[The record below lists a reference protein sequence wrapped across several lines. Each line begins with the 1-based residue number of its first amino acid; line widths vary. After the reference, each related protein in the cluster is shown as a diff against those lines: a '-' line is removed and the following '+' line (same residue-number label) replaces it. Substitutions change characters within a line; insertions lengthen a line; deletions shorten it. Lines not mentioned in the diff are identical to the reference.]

1 MAAWWMSFKRGQ
13 LRYFVTVAEEGQMTR
28 AAHKLHIAQPALSQA
43 IAQLESE
50 LGLGLLERHARGVAL
65 TPAGEAFLPKA
76 RAALAAETDAAL
88 TAQSL
93 ARAVRGAITVGYIG
107 PPPMVNAPELF
118 AAFADAHPD
127 ADVSFRELPF
137 PRGSTA
143 SWLEDVDVAFCH
155 PPSADPDIRVQALR
169 TEPRTVVA
177 PELHPLAQRSELTV
191 AEVLD
196 ETFISYHPAVQP
208 MWAGFHSLDDHRGT
222 TAPRTTSDRV
232 LTPSEMLAII
242 AARRAIT
249 TVPAS
254 DAAIILKV
262 LRGVVAIP
270 LRDAHPAVLSLIW
283 RRNNHNSLVHAL
295 AALAAS
301 LRDGG
306 GDGRLPA
313 IA

>member
-1 MAAWWMSFKRGQ
+1 MTFRRGQ
-13 LRYFVTVAEEGQMTR
+13 LRYFVTVADEGQVTR

-43 IAQLESE
+43 LQQLESE
-50 LGLGLLERHARGVAL
+50 LGLGLLERHARGVTL

-76 RAALAAETDAAL
+76 RAALAAETDAAV

-93 ARAVRGAITVGYIG
+93 ARAVRSAITVGYIG
-107 PPPMVNAPELF
+107 PPPMINAPELF
-118 AAFADAHPD
+118 AAFAEAHPD
-127 ADVSFRELPF
+127 AEISFRELPF

-155 PPSADPDIRVQALR
+155 LPSADPGVRFQALR
-169 TEPRTVVA
+169 IEPRAVVA
-177 PELHPLAQRSELTV
+177 PSSHPLAQRSELTV

-196 ETFISYHPAVQP
+196 ETFIGYHPAVQP
-208 MWAGFHSLDDHRGT
+208 MWAGFHSLDDHRGSP
-222 TAPRTTSDRV
+222 APRMTADRA
-232 LTPSEMLAII
+232 LTPSQMLAII
-242 AARRAIT
+242 ASRQAIT

-283 RRNNHNSLVHAL
+283 RRSNHNSLVQAL
-295 AALAAS
+295 AVLAAS

-306 GDGRLPA
+306 ADGRLPTTG
-313 IA
+313 

>member
-1 MAAWWMSFKRGQ
+1 MAFRRGQ
-13 LRYFVTVAEEGQMTR
+13 LRYFVAVADEGQMTR

-50 LGLGLLERHARGVAL
+50 LGLGLLERHARGVTL

-76 RAALAAETDAAL
+76 RAALDAETDAVA

-93 ARAVRGAITVGYIG
+93 ARSVRSAITVGYIG
-107 PPPMVNAPELF
+107 PPPLVSAPELF
-118 AAFADAHPD
+118 AMFAEAHPD
-127 ADVSFRELPF
+127 AEISFCELPF

-155 PPSADPDIRVQALR
+155 PPSAEPEVRVQALR
-169 TEPRTVVA
+169 TEPRAVVA
-177 PELHPLAQRSELTV
+177 PKTHPLAQRGELTV

-222 TAPRTTSDRV
+222 PAPRMTADRAV
-232 LTPSEMLAII
+232 TPSQMFRII
-242 AARRAIT
+242 ATRQAIT
-249 TVPAS
+249 AIPAS
-254 DAAIILKV
+254 DAAILLKV

-270 LRDAHPAVLSLIW
+270 LRDAHPAVLSLVW
-283 RRNNHNSLVHAL
+283 RRSNHNSLVQAL
-295 AALAAS
+295 AMLAAS

-306 GDGRLPA
+306 ADGTTLMV
-313 IA
+313 